1 MRIVSR
7 VKSVSQDSKC
17 SFMLPPWMLMELLC
31 NCKRLKARTYIRA
44 DTLHLLYK
52 FHGLSFYSMW
62 LDYDLQ
68 VLHMSITGPRS
79 PSTGWRFWS
88 CTGGCQLIRGG
99 WSEKLGPDFLIALIF
114 FEDLPWTNFSELYT
128 RGGNPH
134 RPVIL
139 GSKDG
144 TTILLQKRALLLLF
158 LGGQRI
164 YPQVTNFGLACWF
177 NNLEINWLC

>member
-1 MRIVSR
+1 MRNVSS

-62 LDYDLQ
+62 ADYDLQ
-68 VLHMSITGPRS
+68 VLYTSITGPRS

-88 CTGGCQLIRGG
+88 CTGGCQLIRGEFV
-99 WSEKLGPDFLIALIF
+99 WKVALIF
-114 FEDLPWTNFSELYT
+114 SRICLGPIFLSYIPG
-128 RGGNPH
+128 GGNLH

-144 TTILLQKRALLLLF
+144 TTILLQKTGFVALVLRGSMNLSKGDQFWFSLL
-158 LGGQRI
+158 
-164 YPQVTNFGLACWF
+164 V
-177 NNLEINWLC
+177 

>member
-1 MRIVSR
+1 MRIVSS

-62 LDYDLQ
+62 VDFDLQ
-68 VLHMSITGPRS
+68 VLYMSITGPRS
-79 PSTGWRFWS
+79 HRLAILELHWRLP
-88 CTGGCQLIRGG
+88 TDPGGVRLKS
-99 WSEKLGPDFLIALIF
+99 WVLIF
-114 FEDLPWTNFSELYT
+114 SRICLGQFFWVT
-128 RGGNPH
+128 RRGGGNPH

-144 TTILLQKRALLLLF
+144 TTILLQKTWCVALVLRGSRNLSKGEQFWFSLLVS
-158 LGGQRI
+158 
-164 YPQVTNFGLACWF
+164 YFGDSLIDYVSIC
-177 NNLEINWLC
+177 

>member
-1 MRIVSR
+1 MIYKSSICPLR
-7 VKSVSQDSKC
+7 VPEV
-17 SFMLPPWMLMELLC
+17 
-31 NCKRLKARTYIRA
+31 RLQAGDFGA
-44 DTLHLLYK
+44 ALE
-52 FHGLSFYSMW
+52 
-62 LDYDLQ
+62 
-68 VLHMSITGPRS
+68 VAN
-79 PSTGWRFWS
+79 WS
-88 CTGGCQLIRGG
+88 GGG